1 MSRTT
6 TRNIVSP
13 SYPIAPEEY
22 TARFMEQY
30 TNVLR
35 LFSATVANSVNA
47 PKVHGSYYDTTTQT
61 NPVANVERLM
71 KLNSTVSAYGT
82 KIGSPTS
89 RVFINETGVYN
100 IQFSAQFDKTGGGA
114 DSAYVWLKINGAAVP
129 HSAGKIVI
137 SGTNA
142 ETIAAWNYVTVLSGG
157 DYFEIAWLSNDTTMR
172 VVAIPAT
179 SVIPEVPSVIVTVT
193 WVSNI
198 SV

>member
-6 TRNIVSP
+6 QNIAAP
-13 SYPIAPEEY
+13 SYPIAPEKY
-22 TARFMEQY
+22 NSKFMEQY

-35 LFSATVANSVNA
+35 LFSTTIANSVNA

-89 RVFINETGVYN
+89 RIFVNETGVYN

-114 DSAYVWLKINGAAVP
+114 DSAYIWLKINGAAVSN
-129 HSAGKIVI
+129 SAGKIVI

-142 ETIAAWNYVTVLSGG
+142 ETIASWNYVTVLSSG
-157 DYFEIAWLSNDTTMR
+157 DYFEIAWLSNDATMR
-172 VVAIPAT
+172 ILAQAAIAP
-179 SVIPEVPSVIVTVT
+179 VPEVPSVIVTVT
-193 WVSNI
+193 WVSNVPI
-198 SV
+198 